1 MRDCNDR
8 KCSGWNEDYEHNC
21 WHMDPSTYNHCF
33 KPLKEKTEPV
43 AEVPCSAGLYGAVQW
58 INDKPVLD
66 GMPYFET
73 KEACI
78 GYASQMGGRPTP
90 PGISVRYTIIRLERA
105 I

>member
-1 MRDCNDR
+1 MRDFHECECGKLFAWHGGVQMCRESNHGR
-8 KCSGWNEDYEHNC
+8 KKEI
-21 WHMDPSTYNHCF
+21 DPM
-33 KPLKEKTEPV
+33 
-43 AEVPCSAGLYGAVQW
+43 AEQAHSSVSSSEGVYGAVQW

-78 GYASQMGGRPTP
+78 EYANRMGARDTP